1 MEEDSKV
8 ESQLTKVV
16 TKDSARATEMA
27 MNVQENLPE
36 KSMEVA
42 MKSPKLVL
50 SDPQPSS
57 SSQVQDIVE
66 SKLEEGDSVS
76 QSTASSSS
84 STSIGDTAIRE
95 EEGEP
100 DVKKS
105 KQDRGQEVQKIATTS
120 KAVRSYA
127 NGSLQP
133 PSGGKPLMAAL
144 TRKLS
149 KPRGRPKRK
158 ALVKMYQ
165 SEISDNKLGI
175 KLCIKKSDA
184 PSIKQKSSK
193 KRSRKSKA
201 KRASDSDDSDYERK
215 RRKELIKQR
224 ANNNTDKGKKELE
237 PFVEPEEQSCWGI
250 SLPKNVLHT
259 IFLYAVQEEGC
270 LPTLVNLG
278 RVCSL
283 WYEVSLNSSL
293 WHTLDLSAWVKDRC
307 KTELKLKWFIDN
319 RLKGCQDV
327 NVSNWKVVNVQC
339 VLEKMAETC
348 PNLVGLTMAGWKF
361 LLSDHL
367 NYIVENFKKLERID
381 LSSINLE
388 ANANKTAV
396 GFTSLCNAIQGING
410 RLTNLCLAHNKLGGL
425 PQIVSALAT
434 YCPNLVLLDLS
445 NICTLSMSHA
455 ILHIEKLQHGCPKL
469 KVLRIT
475 NAQITLSQINL
486 QEQMESPGFPD
497 LEELSVASVAESRII
512 NDECI
517 QRILK
522 SSTKLKL
529 LDVRGCARLT
539 HDSLIRLPTWDLKH
553 LFLSGC
559 SVTRDLGSGLELI
572 ASKWAHSLTEID
584 LAWANV
590 QGPLDNA
597 LKALAEKKSESPLS
611 YLNLCGSSVS
621 LEAVKDILS
630 CCPLLSSINLS
641 SCRGLP
647 RGFKRLLQGPTEISE
662 LRENLGVQ
670 LTVGKKDESS
680 D

>member
-1 MEEDSKV
+1 MEQDSQV
-8 ESQLTKVV
+8 
-16 TKDSARATEMA
+16 ARPAE
-27 MNVQENLPE
+27 PPRISE
-36 KSMEVA
+36 KSPA
-42 MKSPKLVL
+42 A
-50 SDPQPSS
+50 DPQPSS
-57 SSQVQDIVE
+57 SSGQSLKSE
-66 SKLEEGDSVS
+66 PERGDFVP
-76 QSTASSSS
+76 QPSS
-84 STSIGDTAIRE
+84 STSPAAGEAPKPE
-95 EEGEP
+95 EEKR
-100 DVKKS
+100 DKHKS
-105 KQDRGQEVQKIATTS
+105 PSSAKRED
-120 KAVRSYA
+120 VRSYA

-133 PSGGKPLMAAL
+133 PTGGKPLMAAL
-144 TRKLS
+144 TKKLS

-175 KLCIKKSDA
+175 KLCIKKSETPPA
-184 PSIKQKSSK
+184 IKQKSSR

-201 KRASDSDDSDYERK
+201 RRASDSDDSDYEKR

-224 ANNNTDKGKKELE
+224 ANNNTDKAKEE
-237 PFVEPEEQSCWGI
+237 AEFVEPEEQSCWGAT
-250 SLPKNVLHT
+250 LPKNVLHT
-259 IFLYAVQEEGC
+259 IFLFAVQEEGC
-270 LPTLVNLG
+270 LPTLINLG

-283 WYEVSLNSSL
+283 WHEVSLNAAL
-293 WHTLDLSAWVKDRC
+293 WHTLDLSAWVKDRF

-319 RLKGCQDV
+319 RFRGCQDV
-327 NVSNWKVVNVQC
+327 NVSNWKVTNVQC
-339 VLEKMAETC
+339 VLEKMVDTC
-348 PNLVGLTMAGWKF
+348 PNLVGMTLAGWKF
-361 LLSDHL
+361 LLCDHL
-367 NYIVENFKKLERID
+367 SYIVENFRKLERLD

-396 GFTSLCNAIQGING
+396 GFTSLCNAIQGLNG
-410 RLTNLCLAHNKLGGL
+410 RLTHLLLAHNKLGAL
-425 PQIVSALAT
+425 PQIITALAT
-434 YCPNLVLLDLS
+434 HCPNLVLLDLS
-445 NICTLSMSHA
+445 NICTLAMSHA

-475 NAQITLSQINL
+475 NAQITLSQIGL

-497 LEELSVASVAESRII
+497 LEELSVASLAESRLI
-512 NDECI
+512 NDEFV

-539 HDSLIRLPTWDLKH
+539 HDSLIRLPAWDLKH

-559 SVTRDLGSGLELI
+559 SVTRDYGSGLELI

-597 LKALAEKKSESPLS
+597 LKALAEKKTESPLS
-611 YLNLCGSSVS
+611 HLNLCGSSVS
-621 LEAVKDILS
+621 LEAVKEILS
-630 CCPLLSSINLS
+630 NCPILSSINLS

-647 RGFKRLLQGPTEISE
+647 RGFKRLLQGPTEITE
-662 LRENLGVQ
+662 LRENLGAPLQV
-670 LTVGKKDESS
+670 VKKEESTL